1 MSVWHIC
8 GPLEL
13 ERGAGGLQR
22 GMGREL
28 GRRSG
33 QRGWVTYCD
42 HRAGSPVT
50 LARGKGYS

>member
-22 GMGREL
+22 G
-28 GRRSG
+28 
-33 QRGWVTYCD
+33 D
-42 HRAGSPVT
+42 
-50 LARGKGYS
+50 GKGTGVQVGAEGLGHLL